1 MSRVQEARR
10 AMGEGGTA
18 LPWHVIRQ
26 EANGNRYRVA
36 ACATRAEAQKVVE
49 SLGSRDEQ
57 HYWVERQSA

>member
-1 MSRVQEARR
+1 
-10 AMGEGGTA
+10 MGEGGTA

-36 ACATRAEAQKVVE
+36 AGATRAEAQKVVE

-57 HYWVERQSA
+57 HYWVERQPADPLRGPDAA

>member
-1 MSRVQEARR
+1 
-10 AMGEGGTA
+10 MGEGGTA

-57 HYWVERQSA
+57 HYWVERQPA

>member
-1 MSRVQEARR
+1 
-10 AMGEGGTA
+10 MGEGGTA

-36 ACATRAEAQKVVE
+36 ACATRAEAQKVVA